1 MWLTV
6 LCPLPVSDLV
16 VLVIDA
22 EPLPQVPEHHGTV
35 FFELKATGQ
44 VFSEGEVEK
53 KNKTKQNNEHRGSL
67 MSNEEVG

>member
-44 VFSEGEVEK
+44 VFSEGEVGK
-53 KNKTKQNNEHRGSL
+53 KKQKQNNEHRGSL
-67 MSNEEVG
+67 MSIEEVG